1 MLSRDRGAGPRSVR
15 TPTAAARGGA
25 QRPAD
30 TRCCRRAAPDSVTAA
45 PASWRYS
52 AAARIWA
59 AVHTGHSRRSGNPG
73 TPASGNRCRF
83 GRTVPVA
90 QRQEPH
96 RRLDRR
102 QRVILTDVDVAVVN
116 LHRQLP
122 EPVIGHARRPLHP
135 RRAKSGS
142 PTDGQPLRSALLRAT
157 PPLPPAPHA
166 ARSIAVHRR
175 AGEQNSRRAS
185 RAQGRPDTPPPAER
199 SPPEVA
205 LPSVGSPSGPLPSLR
220 RQQPHTGL
228 GRPGAASFSTVAVRY
243 GCRATS
249 RTRRRSARWRGR
261 PPHRVDLEDNLHQ
274 PVVRIRV
281 LEHASVTGTTR
292 GRLAAP
298 AGGAKRSVAAAMMTR
313 RNDAAS

>member
-1 MLSRDRGAGPRSVR
+1 MLSPDHRAGSRSVR
-15 TPTAAARGGA
+15 TPAAAARGGA

-73 TPASGNRCRF
+73 TPASGNRCRCRF

-142 PTDGQPLRSALLRAT
+142 HTEGQPLRSALLRAT
-157 PPLPPAPHA
+157 QPPPAPRA
-166 ARSIAVHRR
+166 ARSNRR
-175 AGEQNSRRAS
+175 SPSRR
-185 RAQGRPDTPPPAER
+185 
-199 SPPEVA
+199 
-205 LPSVGSPSGPLPSLR
+205 
-220 RQQPHTGL
+220 
-228 GRPGAASFSTVAVRY
+228 
-243 GCRATS
+243 
-249 RTRRRSARWRGR
+249 
-261 PPHRVDLEDNLHQ
+261 
-274 PVVRIRV
+274 
-281 LEHASVTGTTR
+281 
-292 GRLAAP
+292 
-298 AGGAKRSVAAAMMTR
+298 
-313 RNDAAS
+313 

>member
-1 MLSRDRGAGPRSVR
+1 MLSPDRRAGPRSVR

-30 TRCCRRAAPDSVTAA
+30 THCCRRAAPDSVTAA

-59 AVHTGHSRRSGNPG
+59 AAHTGHSRRSGNPG
-73 TPASGNRCRF
+73 TPASGNRCRCRF

-102 QRVILTDVDVAVVN
+102 QRVILTDVDVTVVN

-142 PTDGQPLRSALLRAT
+142 PSDDNLLEPRCSAQHS
-157 PPLPPAPHA
+157 PLPHRGPPGLSPFTVAPVNRTPAGLPEPRVGRIRRLQPSDLHPKSHYHPSA
-166 ARSIAVHRR
+166 RR
-175 AGEQNSRRAS
+175 AVRCRHSVVSSRTPVSVVPVPPRSRR
-185 RAQGRPDTPPPAER
+185 
-199 SPPEVA
+199 
-205 LPSVGSPSGPLPSLR
+205 
-220 RQQPHTGL
+220 
-228 GRPGAASFSTVAVRY
+228 
-243 GCRATS
+243 
-249 RTRRRSARWRGR
+249 
-261 PPHRVDLEDNLHQ
+261 
-274 PVVRIRV
+274 
-281 LEHASVTGTTR
+281 
-292 GRLAAP
+292 
-298 AGGAKRSVAAAMMTR
+298 
-313 RNDAAS
+313 